1 MLGRVCSCLAV
12 AGALAAAPAAAGD
25 GFLFASTG
33 GSGVEAPDGT
43 LRFVPVGVS
52 RADDTVLEAI
62 STKGGSIENQLELV
76 GLFGNPYTA
85 GGAEGMSH
93 DGTTLVLQ
101 NADGIRSPSTF
112 AVVDVKRLRL
122 VHEVQL
128 SGVFSYDALS
138 PDGSRLYLIQY
149 TQGRSGD
156 LSHYVVRAYDLERER
171 LLPGRIADRTQKSW
185 VMRGSPVTR
194 TTSGDGRWVY
204 TLYTNPGGYPFVH
217 ALDTVRGVAH
227 CVGLPLRSQKQIYAA
242 KLALHGSTLSVKP
255 WFSVDTKTWRVSR
268 VSRASFPWWSLAFLA
283 LVPLAL
289 PAGRRRESG
298 VAEPAVA
305 EHHRG
310 TTALLLDPEAHGPL
324 L

>member
-1 MLGRVCSCLAV
+1 MLSRVSTCLAV
-12 AGALAAAPAAAGD
+12 AAALAAAPAAAGD
-25 GFLFASTG
+25 GFLFASMG
-33 GSGVEAPDGT
+33 GSGVTAPDGK

-52 RADDTVLEAI
+52 TADDTVLEAI
-62 STKGGSIENQLELV
+62 STKGGAIENQLELV
-76 GLFGNPYTA
+76 GRFGVPYTA
-85 GGAEGMSH
+85 GSAEGMSH

-101 NADGIRSPSTF
+101 NADGILSPSTF

-122 VHEVQL
+122 VHEIQL
-128 SGVFSYDALS
+128 KGAFSYDALS

-156 LSHYVVRAYDLERER
+156 LSHYVVRAYDLKRER

-194 TTSGDGRWVY
+194 TASSDGRWVY

-227 CVGLPLRSQKQIYAA
+227 CVGLPLRSQKRIYDAT
-242 KLALHGSTLSVKP
+242 LALHGGTLSVKP
-255 WFSVDTKTWRVSR
+255 WFSVDTRTWRVSHPQKG
-268 VSRASFPWWSLAFLA
+268 SFPWWSLAFAA

-289 PAGRRRESG
+289 LARRSRAKELAKRVGNVLRAPKRE
-298 VAEPAVA
+298 VVV
-305 EHHRG
+305 
-310 TTALLLDPEAHGPL
+310 
-324 L
+324 